1 MRKGW
6 GGVRLSTERP
16 LMATSLEHEPGL
28 SGHPLQCSLALLV
41 LHVSCMKF
49 STANNKHQAKLNHSI
64 DSIANMNEWTPEE
77 EAANL
82 KRLLSSV
89 KNKAQFAKEFGVPG
103 GASMLSQHQS
113 GHRPIG
119 LEAGKAY
126 ARGLGV
132 SLAEISPRLAL
143 LVSDVPS
150 ATEVHQTGPSRY
162 SLDYPAD
169 LVRIPLL
176 ANSGS
181 MGPGNEVLD
190 ADYVVGDLSLSSHWI
205 NQYIKP
211 GNIRELKFIHAH
223 GESMAPTFSD
233 GDVLLVDSGA
243 RDPASHEGVYV
254 LEVHGKTYIKRVR
267 MRMSGTLEVS
277 SDNPTI
283 KTVDELNGD
292 HEVRVLGRVVW
303 AWNGRKL

>member
-1 MRKGW
+1 MHNSADRLYQAAKYLRDVTGQSAVARLLNESPQTVKNW
-6 GGVRLSTERP
+6 ETRGVSRSGAMKAEDVLGVRANWLITGEGEMTSG
-16 LMATSLEHEPGL
+16 ATP
-28 SGHPLQCSLALLV
+28 ALLDDGLLPV
-41 LHVSCMKF
+41 QT
-49 STANNKHQAKLNHSI
+49 ST
-64 DSIANMNEWTPEE
+64 
-77 EAANL
+77 
-82 KRLLSSV
+82 
-89 KNKAQFAKEFGVPG
+89 
-103 GASMLSQHQS
+103 
-113 GHRPIG
+113 
-119 LEAGKAY
+119 
-126 ARGLGV
+126 
-132 SLAEISPRLAL
+132 
-143 LVSDVPS
+143 
-150 ATEVHQTGPSRY
+150 
-162 SLDYPAD
+162 D
-169 LVRIPLL
+169 LIRIPLL
-176 ANSGS
+176 GNCGS

-190 ADYVVGDLSLSSHWI
+190 ADYVVGDLALSSHWI

-211 GNIRELKFIHAH
+211 GNIQELKFIHAH

-233 GDVLLVDSGA
+233 GDVLLVDAGS

>member
-1 MRKGW
+1 MKAEEVL
-6 GGVRLSTERP
+6 GVRANWLMTGEGE
-16 LMATSLEHEPGL
+16 MATGV
-28 SGHPLQCSLALLV
+28 A
-41 LHVSCMKF
+41 M
-49 STANNKHQAKLNHSI
+49 AI
-64 DSIANMNEWTPEE
+64 TPEG
-77 EAANL
+77 
-82 KRLLSSV
+82 LLP
-89 KNKAQFAKEFGVPG
+89 AQMPN
-103 GASMLSQHQS
+103 M
-113 GHRPIG
+113 
-119 LEAGKAY
+119 
-126 ARGLGV
+126 
-132 SLAEISPRLAL
+132 
-143 LVSDVPS
+143 
-150 ATEVHQTGPSRY
+150 
-162 SLDYPAD
+162 
-169 LVRIPLL
+169 VRIPLL

-233 GDVLLVDSGA
+233 GDVLLVDSGS

-303 AWNGRKL
+303 AWNGQKL

>member
-1 MRKGW
+1 MHDSTDRLYQAARQLRNVSGQSAVARLLNESPQTVKNWETRGVSRS
-6 GGVRLSTERP
+6 GAMKAEEVLGVR
-16 LMATSLEHEPGL
+16 ANW
-28 SGHPLQCSLALLV
+28 LV
-41 LHVSCMKF
+41 TGDGEM
-49 STANNKHQAKLNHSI
+49 TAG
-64 DSIANMNEWTPEE
+64 TP
-77 EAANL
+77 AA
-82 KRLLSSV
+82 V
-89 KNKAQFAKEFGVPG
+89 IQE
-103 GASMLSQHQS
+103 
-113 GHRPIG
+113 
-119 LEAGKAY
+119 
-126 ARGLGV
+126 
-132 SLAEISPRLAL
+132 
-143 LVSDVPS
+143 S
-150 ATEVHQTGPSRY
+150 AP
-162 SLDYPAD
+162 PAHMQD
-169 LVRIPLL
+169 MVRIPLL
-176 ANSGS
+176 ANCGS

-190 ADYVVGDLSLSSHWI
+190 ADYVVGDMSLSSHWI

-233 GDVLLVDSGA
+233 GDVLLVDSGS

>member
-1 MRKGW
+1 MTKGK
-6 GGVRLSTERP
+6 
-16 LMATSLEHEPGL
+16 HET
-28 SGHPLQCSLALLV
+28 
-41 LHVSCMKF
+41 F
-49 STANNKHQAKLNHSI
+49 
-64 DSIANMNEWTPEE
+64 E
-77 EAANL
+77 
-82 KRLLSSV
+82 RLLTAV
-89 KNKAQFAKEFGVPG
+89 REVN
-103 GASMLSQHQS
+103 
-113 GHRPIG
+113 
-119 LEAGKAY
+119 
-126 ARGLGV
+126 
-132 SLAEISPRLAL
+132 AEISGPQKLADAMNESAQTVTNWGSRGVSAKAAAKAQAL
-143 LVSDVPS
+143 FGVSSSYVLEGVGARFVRAADGDEITELVPTQD
-150 ATEVHQTGPSRY
+150 GR
-162 SLDYPAD
+162 D
-169 LVRIPLL
+169 LIRIPLL

-190 ADYVVGDLSLSSHWI
+190 ADYVVGDLALSSHWI

-233 GDVLLVDSGA
+233 GDVLLVDTGS